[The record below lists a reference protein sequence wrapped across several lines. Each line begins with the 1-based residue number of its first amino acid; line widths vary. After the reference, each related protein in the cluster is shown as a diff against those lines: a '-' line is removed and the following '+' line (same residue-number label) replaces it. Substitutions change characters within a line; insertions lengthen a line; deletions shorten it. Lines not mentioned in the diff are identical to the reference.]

1 MVLVAEL
8 LDDAAQPGAL
18 FATVDL
24 ARDADVVH
32 RRHEHQEAA
41 RQRDVAGQTSALGAK
56 RLLGHLDDHV
66 LAFFQQLFNLRLG
79 RVFLALFAVA
89 TAAAAATPFA
99 ALPARRRD
107 FHGALGTGT
116 LGTIGTIGT
125 LGTFGTL
132 VVVIVL
138 VVLIQVGDD
147 VGDIEE
153 AVAFETNVHKR
164 RLHAGQD
171 FRDTTLVDVADDAA
185 VLFALDEQLSELIV
199 LENGDTRFVAI
210 RGDDH
215 FLVHGTLWRKVS
227 ASVRKPAHPHVE
239 DQPEPG

>member
-1 MVLVAEL
+1 MFAGVVDANGRVVVGQQVAQQLGHQAWFLVDGHGRALLLTALPHVDPNLVEVVQVGEDVVLRAVRGRGANDHAAVEVVLVAEL

-153 AVAFETNVHKR
+153 AVAFETNVH
-164 RLHAGQD
+164 
-171 FRDTTLVDVADDAA
+171 
-185 VLFALDEQLSELIV
+185 E
-199 LENGDTRFVAI
+199 
-210 RGDDH
+210 
-215 FLVHGTLWRKVS
+215 
-227 ASVRKPAHPHVE
+227 
-239 DQPEPG
+239 